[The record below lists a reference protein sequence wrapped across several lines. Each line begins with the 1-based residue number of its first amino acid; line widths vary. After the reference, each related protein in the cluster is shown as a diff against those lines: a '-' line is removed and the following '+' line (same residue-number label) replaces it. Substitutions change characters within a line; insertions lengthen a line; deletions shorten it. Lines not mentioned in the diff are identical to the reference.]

1 MSESSH
7 GKPTPMLSN
16 SAYNVV
22 KKSATIV
29 FPALSAL
36 YIAIAQIWNF
46 DHVEQVVGTL
56 TAVNTFLGVLIQLSK
71 KSYYASSAPYV
82 GEIKVKNV
90 GEKKV
95 VAQVHIRVGST
106 DPGVTTFRRG
116 RIFYTAYNETP
127 TKGLLC
133 CRT

>member
-7 GKPTPMLSN
+7 GKPTPMLSD

-95 VAQVHIRVGST
+95 FSLVVDGDPEELENMSSANFKINSDTGVATEAS
-106 DPGVTTFRRG
+106 P
-116 RIFYTAYNETP
+116 ATP
-127 TKGLLC
+127 Q
-133 CRT
+133 

>member
-7 GKPTPMLSN
+7 GKSTPMLSD

-36 YIAIAQIWNF
+36 YIALAQIWHF

-56 TAVNTFLGVLIQLSK
+56 TAVNTCFGVLIQLSK

-82 GEIKVKNV
+82 GEIQVKND
-90 GEKKV
+90 GAKKV
-95 VAQVHIRVGST
+95 FSLVVDG
-106 DPGVTTFRRG
+106 DPEELENMSSANFKVSSETG
-116 RIFYTAYNETP
+116 ETP
-127 TKGLLC
+127 VIDPKTLQ
-133 CRT
+133 